1 MRRRHVRKNI
11 NLDGHTREAR
21 IDRTLANVAE
31 LEYPEL
37 VTEEHVLNFA
47 MDCCE
52 TPTRRDLNEIAGA
65 QNRGEQGG

>member
-21 IDRTLANVAE
+21 IDRTLANVAG

-37 VTEEHVLNFA
+37 VPEDHVLNLA
-47 MDCCE
+47 ID
-52 TPTRRDLNEIAGA
+52 R
-65 QNRGEQGG
+65 